1 MFQFGRF
8 TPAERKEAW
17 YYRCWKWME
26 KKCVAIDGA
35 APETS
40 LWFYEINWR
49 LETQDGEMEADILDS
64 LEQLG

>member
-1 MFQFGRF
+1 
-8 TPAERKEAW
+8 
-17 YYRCWKWME
+17 ME